1 MQPTGVLDTAKATN
15 PLKDLLKFG
24 QSVWLDYIRRDLI
37 TKGELKRLIQ
47 EDGLRGMTSNP
58 AIFEKAIAGS
68 TDYADILS
76 TLKSRSD
83 LDAKARY
90 ELIAIRD
97 IQDAADLLRP
107 VYDESKMRD
116 GYVSLEVSPYL
127 ARDTRGTIEEAR
139 RLWKAVGR
147 PNIMIKVPGTAEGIP
162 AFEQLISEG
171 INVNVTLLFSQEVY
185 QKVAEAYVR
194 GLDKFA
200 AGGGDVKRVASVAS
214 FFISRIDNAID
225 ADLSAR
231 LKSAK
236 NPQEEQKLKGLLGN
250 VAIANGKLAYQRYL
264 NIFSGAPWDKLRAK
278 GGQTQ
283 RVLWASTSTKN
294 PAYPDILYVQEM
306 IGPDTVNTIPPATL
320 DAFRD
325 HGQPR
330 ETLTEGVD
338 EAKQVMQ
345 NLASVGISID
355 QVTDKLTD
363 DGVRLFEEA
372 FDKLLAAVE
381 KSTQGETTP
390 KMSQQSYKLPDAVAK
405 EVTQNVNDWRA
416 AGKVR
421 RLWQRDASLWTNS
434 DESQWLGWLD
444 IAEKQLEKKAEF
456 QKLADEIRKEG
467 FSDILLLGMGG
478 SSLCPEVLEKM
489 YGHIKGFPQLH
500 VLDSTDPA
508 QVKAFEKKI
517 NLAKTLFIVSSKS
530 GTTLEPNIFKQYFFE
545 RVKQT
550 IGAEPAGS
558 RFIAITDP
566 GSKLQKEAESDKFR
580 HIFNGD
586 PSIGGRYSAL
596 SNFGIVPAAAMGL
609 DIAKLLDRAEEMVE
623 ACAASVPVEK
633 NPGVMLGIIM
643 GTAAKAG
650 RDKITLVTS
659 PAISDLGAWL
669 EQLIAESTGKLGK
682 GIIPVDR
689 EKLAA
694 PETYGNDRIFAYV
707 RSEKSPDADQDAKL
721 AAIEKAGHPV
731 IRIALGDIYDLGQE
745 FFRWEIATAVAGSII
760 GINAFNQPDVEASKV
775 ETRKLTSE
783 YEKTGSLPPEKPTFE
798 QNGVKLFTDPKNASA
813 LGRKNSLS
821 EYLRAHL
828 GRIKAGDY
836 FAVLGYVQMNDEHE
850 ATLQQI
856 RHAVRDSKHVATCL
870 GFGPRFLH
878 STGQDYKGGPNSGVF
893 LQITCDDAVDVPV
906 PGAKYTFGIV
916 KAAQAR
922 GDFQVLA
929 DRGRRALR
937 IHLGKDVNTGLEN
950 LAKAIGEA
958 LS

>member
-37 TKGELKRLIQ
+37 TQGELKRLIQ

-68 TDYADILS
+68 TDYADMLAS
-76 TLKSRSD
+76 LKYRSD
-83 LDAKARY
+83 LDAKARF

-139 RLWKAVGR
+139 RLWKAVDR
-147 PNIMIKVPGTAEGIP
+147 PNIMIKVPGTAEGTP

-171 INVNVTLLFSQEVY
+171 ININVTLLFSQEVY
-185 QKVAEAYVR
+185 QKIAEAYVR
-194 GLDKFA
+194 GLEKFA
-200 AGGGDVKRVASVAS
+200 NGGGDVKRVASVAS
-214 FFISRIDNAID
+214 FFISRIDSSIE
-225 ADLSAR
+225 ADIATR

-236 NPQEEQKLKGLLGN
+236 NAQEEQKLKGLLGK
-250 VAIANGKLAYQRYL
+250 VAIANGKLAYHRYL
-264 NIFSGAPWDKLRAK
+264 NIFSGAQWDKLRAK

-306 IGPDTVNTIPPATL
+306 IGPDTVNTIPPATF

-338 EAKQVMQ
+338 EAKQVMAG
-345 NLASVGISID
+345 LASVGISID
-355 QVTDKLTD
+355 AITDKLTD

-390 KMSQQSYKLPDAVAK
+390 KISQQTYKLPDALAKTVA
-405 EVTQNVNDWRA
+405 QNLNDWRA
-416 AGKVR
+416 NGKVR
-421 RLWQRDASLWTNS
+421 RLWQRDASLWTNT
-434 DESQWLGWLD
+434 DESKWLGWLD
-444 IAEKQLEKKAEF
+444 ITEKQLEKKDQFHRLSE
-456 QKLADEIRKEG
+456 EIRKEK

-478 SSLCPEVLEKM
+478 SSLCPEVLEKTF
-489 YGHIKGFPQLH
+489 GRISGFPEMH

-508 QVKAFEKKI
+508 QVKSFEKKLD
-517 NLAKTLFIVSSKS
+517 LANSLFIVSSKS

-550 IGAEPAGS
+550 IGAEKAGS
-558 RFIAITDP
+558 RFIAVTDP
-566 GSKLQKEAESDKFR
+566 GSKLEKEAETDKFR
-580 HIFNGD
+580 YIFHGD
-586 PSIGGRYSAL
+586 PTIGGRYSAL

-609 DIAKLLDRAEEMVE
+609 DVPKFLDRAEEMVQ

-633 NPGVMLGIIM
+633 NPGVMLGIVL

-650 RDKITLVTS
+650 RDKLTIVAS
-659 PAISDLGAWL
+659 PAIYDLGAWL
-669 EQLIAESTGKLGK
+669 EQLIAESTGKLGR

-689 EKLAA
+689 EELTA
-694 PETYGNDRIFAYV
+694 PETYGSDRIFAYV
-707 RSEKSPDADQDAKL
+707 RSEKTPDTDQDAKI

-731 IRIALGDIYDLGQE
+731 VRISVNDTYDLGQE
-745 FFRWEIATAVAGSII
+745 FFRWEIATAVAGSIL
-760 GINAFNQPDVEASKV
+760 GINAFNQPDVEASKI

-783 YEKTGSLPPEKPTFE
+783 YEKTGSLPSEKPIFE
-798 QNGVKLFTDPKNASA
+798 QSGIKLFTDSKNAGA
-813 LGRKNSLS
+813 LGSKNSLG

-828 GRIKAGDY
+828 RRIQAGDY
-836 FAVLGYVQMNDEHE
+836 FAVLGYIEMNDEHE
-850 ATLQQI
+850 SQLEEI
-856 RHAVRDSKHVATCL
+856 RYAVRDGKRVATCL

-878 STGQDYKGGPNSGVF
+878 STGQAYKGGPNTGVF
-893 LQITCDDAVDVPV
+893 LQITCDAAVDVPV

-916 KAAQAR
+916 KAAQSR

-929 DRGRRALR
+929 NRGRRVLR
-937 IHLGKDVNTGLEN
+937 VHLGKDVKAGLS
-950 LAKAIGEA
+950 A
-958 LS
+958 LKTAVSQGL